1 MRGTKQLS
9 GENPGSD
16 ECQDFRNFN
25 AATIV
30 GIVIE
35 NDAWHEPMT
44 KIHRRIN

>member
-1 MRGTKQLS
+1 MRGPKQLS

-25 AATIV
+25 AATIL

-35 NDAWHEPMT
+35 KWCIAWTHD
-44 KIHRRIN
+44 